1 MACPFG
7 SASGVAGDA
16 SQRKGA
22 DAASDA
28 GAALLERLPELPG
41 GRELLTAAAARE
53 DVELVGGATR
63 DLLRG
68 ERPHELDVVVATG
81 AEELA
86 HELADA
92 LGLVGSYAGVHSG
105 AHERFGT
112 AFLVWDEGRI
122 DVATRRAESY
132 PGPGALP
139 EVRPGGPEEDL
150 QRRDFTVNAIAL
162 ALAGP
167 QRGELR
173 APPHALDDLAAGRL
187 RVLHAASFIEDPTR
201 LLRLGRYLARLGFRA
216 ETQTARLAAAALA
229 RGALATVSGAR
240 VGAELR
246 LALAEPDPVA
256 ALTALARLGVLGAI
270 DPRLGFDEGL
280 ARRGL
285 AELPADGR
293 PDLLLLASLL
303 VAGAQDGNEDHIGSA
318 ALLDRLEFP
327 ASDRDRAAS
336 AAKLAPSLAS
346 RIGALRRPSQ
356 LHGELASAPLE
367 AVALAAAADERG
379 SAPATTAARRWLSEL
394 RGVRPRITG
403 DDLIAA
409 GVPAGPEIG
418 RRLAHVRDLRLDGEL
433 EDSREAQLQAALREQ
448 GA

>member
-1 MACPFG
+1 
-7 SASGVAGDA
+7 VAGDP
-16 SQRKGA
+16 SQKQGTE
-22 DAASDA
+22 AASDA

-41 GRELLTAAAARE
+41 GGELLAAAAARQ

-63 DLLRG
+63 DLLLG
-68 ERPHELDVVVATG
+68 ARPRELDVVVGGG

-92 LGLVGSYAGVHSG
+92 LGLVGSYAGVRSG

-112 AFLVWDEGRI
+112 AFLVWSEGRI

-139 EVRPGGPEEDL
+139 QVRPGSPEEDL

-173 APPHALDDLAAGRL
+173 APPHALDDLATGRL
-187 RVLHAASFIEDPTR
+187 RVLHTASFIEDPTR
-201 LLRLGRYLARLGFRA
+201 LLRLGRYLARLGFEA
-216 ETQTARLAAAALA
+216 EAQTAQLAATALA
-229 RGALATVSGAR
+229 QGALATVSGAR

-256 ALTALARLGVLGAI
+256 ALTVLARLGVLGAI
-270 DPRLGFDEGL
+270 DPRLGFDAGL

-293 PDLLLLASLL
+293 PDLLLIASLL
-303 VAGAQDGNEDHIGSA
+303 VAGAHDDDADHSGPE

-327 ASDRDRAAS
+327 APDRDRAAS

-346 RIGALRRPSQ
+346 RIGALQRPSQ
-356 LHGELASAPLE
+356 LHRELESAPLE
-367 AVALAAAADERG
+367 AVALAAAADDRG
-379 SAPATTAARRWLSEL
+379 SAPATAAARRWLSEL

-418 RRLAHVRDLRLDGEL
+418 RRLALVRDLRLDGEL
-433 EDSREAQLQAALREQ
+433 EDTREAQLQAALGKP

>member
-1 MACPFG
+1 M
-7 SASGVAGDA
+7 AGDT
-16 SQRKGA
+16 SQAKGA
-22 DAASDA
+22 DATNRA
-28 GAALLERLPELPG
+28 GTALLERLPQLPG
-41 GRELLTAAAARE
+41 GRELLAAAAVRE

-63 DLLRG
+63 DLLLG
-68 ERPHELDVVVATG
+68 QRPRELDVVVGSG

-92 LGLVGSYAGVHSG
+92 LGLVGSYAGVRAG

-112 AFLVWDEGRI
+112 AFLVWEEGRI
-122 DVATRRAESY
+122 DVATRRAETY

-187 RVLHAASFIEDPTR
+187 RVLHAASFVEDPTR

-216 ETQTARLAAAALA
+216 ETQTAQLAGAALA
-229 RGALATVSGAR
+229 QDALATVSGAR

-246 LALAEPDPVA
+246 LVLSEADPVA
-256 ALTALARLGVLGAI
+256 ALSSLARLGILGAI
-270 DPRLGFDEGL
+270 DPRLGFEEGL

-285 AELPADGR
+285 AELPGDGR

-303 VAGAQDGNEDHIGSA
+303 VAGFHDDDAEHSGSA

-327 ASDRDRAAS
+327 APDRDRAAS

-346 RIGALRRPSQ
+346 RIGALQRPSL
-356 LHGELASAPLE
+356 LHRELASAPLE
-367 AVALAAAADERG
+367 AVALAAAVDERG

-394 RGVRPRITG
+394 RAVRPRITG

-433 EDSREAQLQAALREQ
+433 EDTREAQLHAALGEQ

>member
-1 MACPFG
+1 MRRCALRSSITAATPSPRPSRISPSAACPFG
-7 SASGVAGDA
+7 SASGVAGDT
-16 SQRKGA
+16 SQAKGA
-22 DAASDA
+22 DATNRA
-28 GAALLERLPELPG
+28 GTALLERLPQLPG
-41 GRELLTAAAARE
+41 GRELLAAAAVRE

-63 DLLRG
+63 DLLLG
-68 ERPHELDVVVATG
+68 QRPRELDVVVGSG

-92 LGLVGSYAGVHSG
+92 LGLVGSYAGVRAG

-112 AFLVWDEGRI
+112 AFLVWEEGRI
-122 DVATRRAESY
+122 DVATRRAETY
-132 PGPGALP
+132 LGPGALP

-173 APPHALDDLAAGRL
+173 APPHALHDLAAGRL

-280 ARRGL
+280 ARR
-285 AELPADGR
+285 R
-293 PDLLLLASLL
+293 
-303 VAGAQDGNEDHIGSA
+303 
-318 ALLDRLEFP
+318 
-327 ASDRDRAAS
+327 
-336 AAKLAPSLAS
+336 
-346 RIGALRRPSQ
+346 
-356 LHGELASAPLE
+356 
-367 AVALAAAADERG
+367 
-379 SAPATTAARRWLSEL
+379 
-394 RGVRPRITG
+394 
-403 DDLIAA
+403 
-409 GVPAGPEIG
+409 
-418 RRLAHVRDLRLDGEL
+418 
-433 EDSREAQLQAALREQ
+433 
-448 GA
+448 